1 MGRGGDFSRLVFYL
15 DFLLTDSAAGGITV
29 ERGCPANQER
39 KELLTMFDLIPT
51 QSLDNAKAKGS
62 DLSSVHHDV
71 FDVAVYNE
79 FASFEPV
86 PVEAVTTDPNGIVEM
101 QPMKYHALQNTRTN
115 QVVDVVPFNRDTYN
129 LTPHAE
135 LMLEQSS
142 ILNGSGLRD
151 YLGNVEVCDRIYEEG
166 LRVHRTIYFHDLIDR
181 SRTRSGQQDD
191 SRCRLDIFN
200 SVDKSWTLQVFS
212 GAYRDLCRNTLVFG
226 GEKAYHQKAK
236 HTKNMNTGALI
247 TKGVLGLEMWDS
259 QRETMQAYRDIGM
272 TEKQFNDVL
281 IDSGMIDKAGKVAE
295 NNDELKV
302 NQKKL
307 ATLLDLYS
315 KETRELGQTMW
326 AAFNALTHWSTHL
339 PDANKGGRDEKKRLD
354 KSIAVRDLVQSDA
367 WLNHA
372 RMAVA

>member
-1 MGRGGDFSRLVFYL
+1 
-15 DFLLTDSAAGGITV
+15 
-29 ERGCPANQER
+29 
-39 KELLTMFDLIPT
+39 MFDLIPT
-51 QSLDNAKAKGS
+51 QSLDNARLKGG
-62 DLSSVHHDV
+62 DLLTEHNDV
-71 FDVAVYNE
+71 YDVAVYNE
-79 FASFEPV
+79 FASFKPV
-86 PVEAVTTDPNGIVEM
+86 PVEAITTSPDGIVET

-115 QVVDVVPFNRDTYN
+115 RVVDVVPFNRETYN

-135 LMLEQSS
+135 LMREQSG
-142 ILNGSGLRD
+142 ILAGSGLRD
-151 YLGNVEVCDRIYEEG
+151 YMDNVEVCDRVYEEG

-247 TKGVLGLEMWDS
+247 TKGVLGLEMWDN
-259 QRETMQAYRDIGM
+259 QRDTMQAYRETGM

-281 IDSGMIDKAGKVAE
+281 IDSGLIDKAGKVAE

-339 PDANKGGRDEKKRLD
+339 PDANKGGRIEKKQLD
-354 KSIAVRDLVQSDA
+354 KSIAVRDLTQSDA

-372 RMAVA
+372 GMVAA

>member
-1 MGRGGDFSRLVFYL
+1 LGGVVP
-15 DFLLTDSAAGGITV
+15 LTKEK
-29 ERGCPANQER
+29 ER
-39 KELLTMFDLIPT
+39 LTMFDLIPT
-51 QSLDNAKAKGS
+51 QSVDNARAKGS

-71 FDVAVYNE
+71 FDVAVYEE

-115 QVVDVVPFNRDTYN
+115 RVADVTPFNRDTYN

-135 LMLEQSS
+135 LMREQSG
-142 ILNGSGLRD
+142 ILAGSGLRD
-151 YLGNVEVCDRIYEEG
+151 YLENVEVCDRVYEQG

-181 SRTRSGQQDD
+181 SRTRTGQQDN

-259 QRETMQAYRDIGM
+259 QRDTMQSYRDTGM

-281 IDSGMIDKAGKVAE
+281 IDSGLIDKAGKVAE

-307 ATLLDLYS
+307 ATLLDLYG
-315 KETRELGQTMW
+315 KETRELGHTMW

-339 PDANKGGRDEKKRLD
+339 PDANKGGRIEKKQLD

-372 RMAVA
+372 GMVAA

>member
-1 MGRGGDFSRLVFYL
+1 M
-15 DFLLTDSAAGGITV
+15 
-29 ERGCPANQER
+29 RGCPVNQ
-39 KELLTMFDLIPT
+39 KKGTLTMFDLIPT
-51 QSLDNAKAKGS
+51 KSLDNARAKGS

-79 FASFEPV
+79 FASFKPV
-86 PVEAVTTDPNGIVEM
+86 PVEAVTTDPNGIVET
-101 QPMKYHALQNTRTN
+101 QAMKYHALQNTRTN
-115 QVVDVVPFNRDTYN
+115 RVADVMPFNLDTYN

-135 LMLEQSS
+135 LMLEQST
-142 ILNGSGLRD
+142 ILNGSGLQD
-151 YLGNVEVCDRIYEEG
+151 YLENVEVCDRIYEQG
-166 LRVHRTIYFHDLIDR
+166 LRVHRTIYFHDLTDV
-181 SRTRSGQQDD
+181 SETRTGQKDK

-236 HTKNMNTGALI
+236 HTKNMITGALI

-259 QRETMQAYRDIGM
+259 QRDTMQAYRDTGM

-281 IDSGMIDKAGKVAE
+281 IDSGMIDKVGKVAD
-295 NNDELKV
+295 NNEELKV

-307 ATLLDLYS
+307 ATLLDLYG

-339 PDANKGGRDEKKRLD
+339 PDANKGGRIEKKQLD
-354 KSIAVRDLVQSDA
+354 KSIAVRDLVQSDV
-367 WLNHA
+367 WLGFA
-372 RMAVA
+372 GKVTA

>member
-1 MGRGGDFSRLVFYL
+1 
-15 DFLLTDSAAGGITV
+15 
-29 ERGCPANQER
+29 
-39 KELLTMFDLIPT
+39 MFDLIPT
-51 QSLDNAKAKGS
+51 QSLDNARAKGS
-62 DLSSVHHDV
+62 DLSSVHHDI
-71 FDVAVYNE
+71 FDCAVYDE
-79 FASFEPV
+79 FASFDPV
-86 PVEAVTTDPNGIVEM
+86 PVEAIVTDADGIVEPQRM
-101 QPMKYHALQNTRTN
+101 PYHALRNTRTN
-115 QVVDVVPFNRDTYN
+115 RVVDVVPFNRDTYN

-135 LMLEQSS
+135 LMREQSD
-142 ILNGSGLRD
+142 ILAGSGLRD
-151 YLGNVEVCDRIYEEG
+151 YLGNVEVCDRVYEQG

-181 SRTRSGQQDD
+181 SRTRTGQQDD

-247 TKGVLGLEMWDS
+247 TKGVLGLEMWDN

-339 PDANKGGRDEKKRLD
+339 PDANKGGRIEKKQLD

-372 RMAVA
+372 GMVAA